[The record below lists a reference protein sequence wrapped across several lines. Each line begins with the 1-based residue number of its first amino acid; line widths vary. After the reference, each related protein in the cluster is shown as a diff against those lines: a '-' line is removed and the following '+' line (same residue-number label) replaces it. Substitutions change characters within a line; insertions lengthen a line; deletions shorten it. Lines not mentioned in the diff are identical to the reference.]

1 MISLHIKDTKQFM
14 SHLLIKDTWD
24 NFLLSEATLMMANP
38 FTISGEI
45 NRSFFTNEEYEALSD
60 KTYML
65 WSQIKP
71 FCYSIIKGNKVPT
84 AMKIIFVLPKNIET
98 EILTNADSTIA
109 ADDIDRLFVN
119 VRYNENGITLITGTC
134 LHTFTLDKTLEHGFD
149 HYIKNFLNQAEN
161 MCGDN
166 HCLPLLF
173 QIQQEICHYLGSQ
186 YVKPVCR
193 LIKNNN
199 IRPVYK

>member
-1 MISLHIKDTKQFM
+1 MEAIHSMISLHIKDTKQFM

-45 NRSFFTNEEYEALSD
+45 NHSFFTNEEYEALSD

-98 EILTNADSTIA
+98 EILTNAD
-109 ADDIDRLFVN
+109 RLFVN

-149 HYIKNFLNQAEN
+149 HYIKNFLNQAE
-161 MCGDN
+161 
-166 HCLPLLF
+166 LPF
-173 QIQQEICHYLGSQ
+173 EEQ
-186 YVKPVCR
+186 
-193 LIKNNN
+193 
-199 IRPVYK
+199 

>member
-1 MISLHIKDTKQFM
+1 MEAIHSMISLHIKDTKQFM
-14 SHLLIKDTWD
+14 SHLLIKGTWD

-134 LHTFTLDKTLEHGFD
+134 LHTFTLDKTLEHAFD
-149 HYIKNFLNQAEN
+149 HYIKNFLNQAE
-161 MCGDN
+161 
-166 HCLPLLF
+166 LPF
-173 QIQQEICHYLGSQ
+173 EEQ
-186 YVKPVCR
+186 
-193 LIKNNN
+193 
-199 IRPVYK
+199 